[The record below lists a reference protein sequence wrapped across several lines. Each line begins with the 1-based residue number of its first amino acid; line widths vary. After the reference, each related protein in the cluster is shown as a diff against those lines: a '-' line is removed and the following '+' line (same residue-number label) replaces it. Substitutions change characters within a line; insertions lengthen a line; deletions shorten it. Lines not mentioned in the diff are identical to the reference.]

1 MSVGCM
7 CTNACMHLVVK
18 DQPSVSF
25 LRSFPFNFYLLLF
38 SFYVCECF
46 PLLCACSALRGR
58 PSELQIV
65 VGYHVVVGILWKDRQ
80 PVFLTNEP
88 LVQPLFIYFLETR
101 FLTEIWASQ
110 KWLGW
115 PAS

>member
-1 MSVGCM
+1 MGLKLHVCMCTPVCMSVICMSMFIGCM

-38 SFYVCECF
+38 LFYVCECF

-65 VGYHVVVGILWKDRQ
+65 VGSHVVVGI
-80 PVFLTNEP
+80 F
-88 LVQPLFIYFLETR
+88 
-101 FLTEIWASQ
+101 
-110 KWLGW
+110 
-115 PAS
+115 